1 MSFKIEN
8 HQKSKRVRVIKFQE
22 TDLDRLIFPFKKHTI
37 LSLEY
42 KPFSRFSLAKSL
54 DEDEINFQKLNNFR
68 KYNSESKNDIRS
80 NNHNIKYANSDKN
93 YFNNILK
100 TNKNVEFYNETDA
113 KKEINY
119 YNNSD
124 FQKFDQLNSFPEYN
138 NDNED
143 KINESSILKS
153 NYSNT
158 DYDEFN
164 KIIPKTNIDNK
175 KIEDQ
180 NKKIRIIDYGKVNE
194 NEKKLKNK
202 MGIDKIKIVYFD

>member
-1 MSFKIEN
+1 MKTEN
-8 HQKSKRVRVIKFQE
+8 KNK
-22 TDLDRLIFPFKKHTI
+22 
-37 LSLEY
+37 Y
-42 KPFSRFSLAKSL
+42 YN

-143 KINESSILKS
+143 KINENSIPKS

-180 NKKIRIIDYGKVNE
+180 NKKIRIIDYSKVNE

>member
-1 MSFKIEN
+1 MKIEN
-8 HQKSKRVRVIKFQE
+8 
-22 TDLDRLIFPFKKHTI
+22 KKK
-37 LSLEY
+37 Y
-42 KPFSRFSLAKSL
+42 YN
-54 DEDEINFQKLNNFR
+54 DEDETNFQKLNNFR
-68 KYNSESKNDIRS
+68 KYNSESKNDIPS
-80 NNHNIKYANSDKN
+80 NNHDIKYANSDKN

-124 FQKFDQLNSFPEYN
+124 FQKFDQLNRFPEYN
-138 NDNED
+138 HNED
-143 KINESSILKS
+143 KISENSTHKS
-153 NYSNT
+153 NYSNA
-158 DYDEFN
+158 DYNEFN
-164 KIIPKTNIDNK
+164 KIIPKIDIDK
-175 KIEDQ
+175 KKVEDQ